1 MDESGAMHF
10 DWERGFSATSRE
22 HVAVMADEVVR
33 LVRACKPILIVD
45 ATVGTGG
52 HAERMLEETGAS
64 LLGLDRDDAALRV
77 AAERLS
83 RFGTRVTL
91 HQADFRDLDL
101 VLDEAGV
108 PAASAIVADLG
119 MSSFALDDAERGFSF
134 GADGPLD
141 MRMDR
146 TQKLRAYD
154 IVNEE
159 SEEELARILRDLG
172 EERAGNQIARAIVTA
187 RRRKPL
193 QTTGELALV
202 IAGAVGGRRLGAI
215 NPATR
220 TFQALRIAVNRELE
234 SLAELLEKGPVRLA
248 AGGRMVVL
256 AYHSLEDRPVKQRFR
271 DLAKT
276 SKFMTVSRRAMRPDP
291 EEVANNR
298 RARSARLRC
307 IERMSQ

>member
-1 MDESGAMHF
+1 MHELGGMHL
-10 DWERGFSATSRE
+10 DGEAGFSAASQ

-52 HAERMLEETGAS
+52 HAERMLEETGAN

-77 AAERLS
+77 AAERLG
-83 RFGTRVTL
+83 RFGARVTL
-91 HQADFRDLDL
+91 RQADFCDLDL
-101 VLDEAGV
+101 ILDQAGT
-108 PAASAIVADLG
+108 PTASAIIADLG
-119 MSSFALDDAERGFSF
+119 MSSFALDDPERGFSF
-134 GADGPLD
+134 GSEGPLD

-146 TQKLRAYD
+146 GQKLRAYD

-159 SEEELARILRDLG
+159 SEEELVRILRDLG
-172 EERAGNQIARAIVTA
+172 EERAARQVARAIVIA
-187 RRRKPL
+187 RRRHPL
-193 QTTGELALV
+193 QTTGELAIIV
-202 IAGAVGGRRLGAI
+202 ASAAGGRRVGAI

-234 SLAELLEKGPVRLA
+234 SLAALLEKAPLRLT
-248 AGGRMVVL
+248 AGGRMVIL

-271 DLAKT
+271 ELTKT
-276 SKFMTVSRRAMRPDP
+276 EEFIAVSRKAMRPEA
-291 EEVANNR
+291 EELANNR

-307 IERMSQ
+307 IERVSR

>member
-1 MDESGAMHF
+1 
-10 DWERGFSATSRE
+10 
-22 HVAVMADEVVR
+22 
-33 LVRACKPILIVD
+33 
-45 ATVGTGG
+45 
-52 HAERMLEETGAS
+52 
-64 LLGLDRDDAALRV
+64 LGIDRDDAALTL
-77 AAERLS
+77 AAERLG
-83 RFGTRVTL
+83 RFGARVTL
-91 HQADFRDLDL
+91 RRADFRHLDL
-101 VLDEAGV
+101 LLDDLGS
-108 PAASAIVADLG
+108 PTASAIVADLG

-146 TQKLRAYD
+146 RQQLRAYD
-154 IVNEE
+154 IINEE
-159 SEEELARILRDLG
+159 SEEELARILHDLG
-172 EERAGNQIARAIVTA
+172 EERAARQIARAIVSA
-187 RRRKPL
+187 RRRHPL

-202 IAGAVGGRRLGAI
+202 VASAVGGRRFGAI

-234 SLAELLEKGPVRLA
+234 SLAELLAKAPLRLA

-271 DLAKT
+271 ELAKT
-276 SKFMTVSRRAMRPDP
+276 TEFVAVSRKALRPDP

-307 IERMSQ
+307 IERASR